1 MSARAVPF
9 YCPYCGE
16 ETLVPEVASG
26 GTRRSH
32 SRAASGQAVPDVPE
46 GATGEGHGHWAC
58 RSCRRSFRLSLTALA
73 SATTI
78 TTTGPAPTAP
88 EENG

>member
-16 ETLVPEVASG
+16 ESLVP
-26 GTRRSH
+26 H
-32 SRAASGQAVPDVPE
+32 VPDGV
-46 GATGEGHGHWAC
+46 AGEGHGHWTC
-58 RSCRRSFRLSLTALA
+58 RSCRRAFRLSLTALA
-73 SATTI
+73 SATTS
-78 TTTGPAPTAP
+78 APSTSMSSHDRTAA

>member
-16 ETLVPEVASG
+16 ETLVP
-26 GTRRSH
+26 
-32 SRAASGQAVPDVPE
+32 DVPA

-58 RSCRRSFRLSLTALA
+58 RSCQRSFRLSLTALA
-73 SATTI
+73 SAAALS
-78 TTTGPAPTAP
+78 GPAGALTSTSKPGPATA

>member
-16 ETLVPEVASG
+16 ESLVPDI
-26 GTRRSH
+26 
-32 SRAASGQAVPDVPE
+32 PP

-58 RSCRRSFRLSLTALA
+58 RSCRRAFRLSLTALA
-73 SATTI
+73 SATTA
-78 TTTGPAPTAP
+78 TASGDQTAPDWHAP